1 MKSEPN
7 LCAPAEKKPTC
18 FNLSHAL
25 STKIPCWTPN
35 SRPGLNVTIIK
46 TCYQNFLASYMTN
59 LPNLEA
65 FLSFCQLLFIWI
77 YFFVILKTSS
87 DEKQPD
93 FEEKENKNVP
103 ENPQVCWTPFIN
115 YPIARWRKQETTY
128 FEKFQRP

>member
-7 LCAPAEKKPTC
+7 LYAPAEKKPTC

-35 SRPGLNVTIIK
+35 SRPRLNVTIIK

-59 LPNLEA
+59 VPNLEA
-65 FLSFCQLLFIWI
+65 FLSFCQLLFIS
-77 YFFVILKTSS
+77 VTLKTSS

-93 FEEKENKNVP
+93 FEKKEKKRSLKREVL
-103 ENPQVCWTPFIN
+103 
-115 YPIARWRKQETTY
+115 
-128 FEKFQRP
+128 KFVERHSLTIP